1 MKKLLLLCFVLCFAG
16 TSIGQVTNE
25 GTPKSWKLL
34 SNPTVSSKVLPTFD
48 MDAVRAQDAIN
59 DASKDKPWRFGFM
72 HSVNYGLEDGT
83 WDTLENGDRVWR
95 LAVESPG
102 ALSLNF
108 IFDEFYMPEGASVY
122 LYSDDKK
129 DLLGAYT
136 AIQNQESG
144 ILGTWLVKGEKVWI
158 EYFEPA
164 AVQGQGKLHIAKAT
178 HGYRSSE
185 SFSSNRGLNDSGNC
199 NLDVDCP
206 IGDDWT
212 ELKDHNKKSVG
223 ILLSGGSGFCTG
235 ALVNNTANDGTPY
248 FLTANHCFSNP
259 AAWSFRF
266 GWISPTPVCATT
278 ANSTNGPTNM
288 TISGGTLRARS
299 TGSDFCL
306 VEINSDIPADWDR
319 VWAGWDKSDNFPEF
333 QVGIHHPSGDVMK
346 VCRDDTPATK
356 EVNGGPAAQTWEITG
371 AGAGWEL
378 GVTEPGSSGS
388 PLFDQDG
395 RIIGQL
401 FGGAAACSGT
411 NDNNAFDYYGRFAVS
426 WDGSSAATR
435 LRDWL
440 DPSGSD
446 VDIQDSFP
454 PLETFELDGSLSIDV
469 PELECGNTVVAP
481 TIKLTNLG
489 TGNITSATITW
500 NVDGGADQTLEFDG
514 TLAQFATEDF
524 VLDAIDFSI
533 GMHEINAELTEVN
546 DGTDQ
551 NIDNDATT
559 KEVNVEELTQY
570 GTTQIHLELT
580 TDNFAEETSWEFRSV
595 DGTVLESF
603 GPYQQT
609 VDDNTT
615 FTYDF
620 DVVADECYEFE
631 IFDAFG
637 DGICCG
643 FGIGSYSLTL
653 DDDTIL
659 IESGEFDSSEIT
671 EMAISEPLGIN
682 DIFSSNF
689 ALYPNP
695 ASSVLNVTMSN
706 STAQVDYTIVNLV
719 GQQIQRGTLN
729 SGNNELS
736 IQDLSNGMYFITIRD
751 VENDTTFT
759 TKIIKR

>member
-1 MKKLLLLCFVLCFAG
+1 MKKLLLLCLVLCFAG
-16 TSIGQVTNE
+16 TAIGQVTNE

-48 MDAVRAQDAIN
+48 MEAVRAEDAVN
-59 DASKDKPWRFGFM
+59 DVSANKPWRFGFM
-72 HSVNYGLEDGT
+72 HSVDYGLQDGT

-95 LAVESPG
+95 IAIESPG

-108 IFDEFYMPEGASVY
+108 IFDEFYVPEGASVY

-136 AIQNQESG
+136 SIQNQESG

-158 EYFEPA
+158 EYFEPVS
-164 AVQGQGKLHIAKAT
+164 VQGQGRLHIAKAT

-185 SFSSNRGLNDSGNC
+185 SFSSNRALNDSGDC

-206 IGDDWT
+206 IGDDWI

-266 GWISPTPVCATT
+266 GWISPNPVCATT

-288 TISGGTLRARS
+288 TISGGTLRARNA
-299 TGSDFCL
+299 GSDFCL

-346 VCRDDTPATK
+346 VCRDDNPATK

-454 PLETFELDGSLSIDV
+454 PLETFELDGSLSISI
-469 PELECGNTVVAP
+469 PELECGNTTAAP
-481 TIKLTNLG
+481 TITLTNLG
-489 TGNITSATITW
+489 AGNITSATITW
-500 NVDGGADQTLEFDG
+500 NLDGGADQTLEFDG
-514 TLAQFATEDF
+514 TLAQFATEQF
-524 VLDAIDFSI
+524 VLDPIDFSI
-533 GMHEINAELTEVN
+533 GLHEISAELTEVN

-551 NIDNDATT
+551 NANNDATT
-559 KEVNVEELTQY
+559 TEVNVEELTQY

-580 TDNFAEETSWEFRSV
+580 TDNFAEETSWEFRNI

-620 DVVADECYEFE
+620 DVSADECYEFE

-671 EMAISEPLGIN
+671 EMAISEPLGLN
-682 DIFSSNF
+682 DVFSSNF

-706 STAQVDYTIVNLV
+706 NTAQVDYTIVNLV

-729 SGNNELS
+729 SGNNELA

-751 VENDTTFT
+751 IENDTTFT